1 MPDDTSRVGFM
12 PVFLAKPTSPAKAS
26 SRVCHLQPALPTS
39 TSAHRHR
46 SRRALTDFLP
56 RSRAVKD
63 DSAM

>member
-1 MPDDTSRVGFM
+1 M

-26 SRVCHLQPALPTS
+26 SRVRHLQPALPTS